1 MVSDISANG
10 GLVRNDFTGT
20 LVCLK
25 GAEGFVGVERRGN
38 FWVLSSAKGPQVN
51 GRGSTRAAT
60 TSKRSSQAQQGHNP
74 RGAEAIPLGSAPH
87 AQGFLRSTISRR
99 TVALI

>member
-51 GRGSTRAAT
+51 GRGLSCTPSLQCI
-60 TSKRSSQAQQGHNP
+60 SKHR
-74 RGAEAIPLGSAPH
+74 
-87 AQGFLRSTISRR
+87 
-99 TVALI
+99 